1 MPAHV
6 LYGDTFLVPEA
17 LRRLKSKAG
26 IAELLD
32 ANHHQL
38 QGSQINPSELT
49 SICGALPF
57 MDTHRLVVVTGL
69 LGRHE
74 RKAGERLTSG
84 SRSKKGEGSKSA
96 SSLGGWED
104 LQKAIP
110 EMPETTVLVF
120 IDGAIS
126 EGNPLLRLL
135 KPMSEIQ
142 SLNAPSGEGL
152 ARWIKTAAQEK
163 GASISI
169 TAIRSLTD
177 LVGNDLWTLDRELE
191 KLSLYAT
198 GRTIE
203 ESDVGK
209 MVVQVRE
216 GNIFEAVDAMIG
228 GKPGLALRLFHQL
241 REDGLEIP
249 HIIAMLERQLRL
261 LALARDSMDLG
272 LPQAD
277 MGKRLGTNSDFV
289 VRKTVEQARRHSW
302 QDITD
307 RYRRLLEADLAIKRG
322 ILGPDLALELLVAE
336 QAPSR

>member
-6 LYGDTFLVPEA
+6 LFGDTFLVPEA
-17 LRRLKSKAG
+17 LRHLKSKAG

-32 ANHHQL
+32 ANHHQM
-38 QGSQINPSELT
+38 QGGQINPSELM

-57 MDTHRLVVVTGL
+57 IDAHRLVVVTGL
-69 LGRHE
+69 LERHE
-74 RKAGERLTSG
+74 RKAGEHRSSG
-84 SRSKKGEGSKSA
+84 GRSKKGEGSKSA

-110 EMPETTVLVF
+110 EMPDTTVLVF

-126 EGNPLLRLL
+126 EGNLLLRLL
-135 KPMSEIQ
+135 KPMCEIQ

-152 ARWIKTAAQEK
+152 ARWIKAAAREK

-169 TAIRSLTD
+169 TAIKCLTD

-198 GRTIE
+198 GRNIE
-203 ESDVGK
+203 ESDVGE

-272 LPQAD
+272 LPRAD
-277 MGKRLGTNSDFV
+277 MGKRLGTKSDFV

-302 QDITD
+302 RDITD

-336 QAPSR
+336 QALSR